1 MSAPIAEA
9 KIELPVA
16 AKRSLNYDEGAE
28 LTAEREKVRLLRLAC
43 ESICDEW
50 GRNHDANPI
59 GAGQRMST
67 IAGKVLEKVEQD

>member
-28 LTAEREKVRLLRLAC
+28 LAAEREKVRVLRNAMKYLRNEDNYLDPEFDPCALA
-43 ESICDEW
+43 SSAFDITK
-50 GRNHDANPI
+50 DA
-59 GAGQRMST
+59 
-67 IAGKVLEKVEQD
+67 K